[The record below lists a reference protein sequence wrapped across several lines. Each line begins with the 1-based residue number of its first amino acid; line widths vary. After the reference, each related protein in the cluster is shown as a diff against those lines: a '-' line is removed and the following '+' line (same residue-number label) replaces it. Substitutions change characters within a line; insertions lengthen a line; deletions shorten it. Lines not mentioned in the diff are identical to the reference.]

1 MVRKKCERLRKLKEF
16 FPEIYDTIMTERF
29 VLLETTEN
37 KKGAEGMKKT
47 KQILTLATT
56 ASLLMGSIS
65 VPAYAATTFVDIST
79 VTWSGFKPFLNQAA
93 ELGLMSGYEENGKR
107 YCKPRNNVTYCEAV
121 QLMYSIMKAY
131 TKQDVND
138 ATVTKWKPVIS
149 AYNIPTWAYKA
160 TAYGLENSIL
170 TTAELN
176 KLQGGTKA
184 ANREDVG
191 VIFGKAMD
199 TVKGYDVKSGA
210 TLGYADKDAI
220 SATAVPYLEL
230 LYRVNL
236 MVGDSDNKFNPKKNI
251 TRAEM
256 AVLSVKSY
264 NKLVENKGTE
274 TNRKTA
280 TGTVTDCK
288 TMQNGDIFLTM
299 TASGSSLSL
308 FGVKGKVTAK
318 YNGQTIALSDIKT
331 GDTVKVTYEGQYMSS
346 ITVTYSKN
354 GIKQT
359 TEKKYELKDITDSKI
374 TVKDGS
380 TEKKFYLDDDVEIRL
395 DGKKSTV
402 SKLSRALEDTSYDVT
417 LTLDKDEYVL
427 KVVAV
432 VNANNPT
439 DGTVTDVEDDK
450 ITIKSGKKEYTYTL
464 ASDVEVTYNGNTM
477 KFSKFQRNYDDSNFV
492 VSLKL
497 DKNNRVSEIKITSME
512 DDYNGTLT
520 FLNSKRIE
528 FTAGSKTYQYN
539 LSDDVTVRI
548 DGKKSSVSALRES
561 YRDGKAYTISVDTNR
576 DDEVTEILA
585 VSKFS
590 SNNKG
595 KLSKISK
602 RELTIVAKEKDY
614 TYSLADDVDVTI
626 NGKNRDVSDLIDSY
640 KDYSF
645 NVTLGFDKNGD
656 VREITAEMADVKEGH
671 LRDLVED
678 KRTITVTAAGLNIKM
693 DLASSV
699 TVKLGGE
706 SISLTKLNSELD
718 YAYGDSQ
725 IYVELG
731 YNGSGEVKTIT
742 AFWEDARGE
751 LVSVDRRADEIEV
764 RVNGSKKT
772 FEISTRAEFVYKLSA
787 AADALET
794 YEAGEGSEKMNAL
807 PTAADADDYKRNLRY
822 DEDLYGLQDFL
833 DACSD
838 ARDDCTVALTKDS
851 KGKIVR
857 ICAIAG

>member
-1 MVRKKCERLRKLKEF
+1 MRSRGQGWNKTEKFSSKRKDSRKKCERLRKLKEF

-65 VPAYAATTFVDIST
+65 VPAYAATTFVDINT

-299 TASGSSLSL
+299 TASGFSLSL

-439 DGTVTDVEDDK
+439 DGTVTDVEDDE

-561 YRDGKAYTISVDTNR
+561 YRDGKAYTVSVDTNR
-576 DDEVTEILA
+576 DDEVTELLA

-595 KLSKISK
+595 KLSKINK

-614 TYSLADDVDVTI
+614 TYGLADDVDVTI

-656 VREITAEMADVKEGH
+656 VCEITAEMADAKEGY

-699 TVKLGGE
+699 TVRLGGE

-764 RVNGSKKT
+764 RVDGSKKT

-787 AADALET
+787 AADE
-794 YEAGEGSEKMNAL
+794 
-807 PTAADADDYKRNLRY
+807 DDYKRNLRY

>member
-1 MVRKKCERLRKLKEF
+1 MRSRGQGWNKTEKFSSKRKDSRKKCERLRKLKEF

-65 VPAYAATTFVDIST
+65 VPAYAATTFVDINT

-395 DGKKSTV
+395 NGKKSTV

-439 DGTVTDVEDDK
+439 DGTVTDVEDDE

-561 YRDGKAYTISVDTNR
+561 YRDGKAYTVSVDTNR
-576 DDEVTEILA
+576 DDEVTELLA

-595 KLSKISK
+595 KLSKINK

-614 TYSLADDVDVTI
+614 TYGLADDVDVTI

-656 VREITAEMADVKEGH
+656 VCEITAEMADAKEGY

-699 TVKLGGE
+699 TVRLGGE

-764 RVNGSKKT
+764 RIDGSKKT

-787 AADALET
+787 
-794 YEAGEGSEKMNAL
+794 
-807 PTAADADDYKRNLRY
+807 AADADDYKRNLRY

-857 ICAIAG
+857 ICAIAR

>member
-1 MVRKKCERLRKLKEF
+1 MRSRGQGWNKTEKFSSKRKDSRKKCERLRKLKEF

-65 VPAYAATTFVDIST
+65 VPAYAATTFVDINT

-439 DGTVTDVEDDK
+439 DGTVTDVEDDE

-561 YRDGKAYTISVDTNR
+561 YRDGKAYTVSVDTNR
-576 DDEVTEILA
+576 DDEVTELLA

-614 TYSLADDVDVTI
+614 TYGLADDVDVTI

-656 VREITAEMADVKEGH
+656 VCEITAEMADAKEGY

-699 TVKLGGE
+699 TVRLGGE

-742 AFWEDARGE
+742 AFWEDACGE

-787 AADALET
+787 
-794 YEAGEGSEKMNAL
+794 
-807 PTAADADDYKRNLRY
+807 AADADDYKRNLRY

>member
-1 MVRKKCERLRKLKEF
+1 MRSRGQGWNKTEKFSSKRKDSRKKCERLRKLKEF

-65 VPAYAATTFVDIST
+65 VPAYAATTFVDINT

-170 TTAELN
+170 TTAKLN

-439 DGTVTDVEDDK
+439 DGTVTDVEDDE

-561 YRDGKAYTISVDTNR
+561 YRDGKAYTVSVDTNR
-576 DDEVTEILA
+576 DDEVTELLA

-614 TYSLADDVDVTI
+614 TYGLADDVDVTI

-656 VREITAEMADVKEGH
+656 VCEITAEMADAKEGY

-764 RVNGSKKT
+764 RIDGSKKT

-787 AADALET
+787 
-794 YEAGEGSEKMNAL
+794 
-807 PTAADADDYKRNLRY
+807 AADADDYKRNLRY

>member
-1 MVRKKCERLRKLKEF
+1 MRSRGQGWNKTEKFSSKRKDSRKKCERLRKLKEF

-65 VPAYAATTFVDIST
+65 VPAYAATTFVDINT

-121 QLMYSIMKAY
+121 QLMYSIMKAC

-439 DGTVTDVEDDK
+439 DGTVTDVEDDE

-561 YRDGKAYTISVDTNR
+561 YRDGKAYTVSVDTNR
-576 DDEVTEILA
+576 DDEVTELLA

-614 TYSLADDVDVTI
+614 TYGLADDVDVTI

-656 VREITAEMADVKEGH
+656 VCEITAEMADAKEGY

-764 RVNGSKKT
+764 RIDGSKKT

-787 AADALET
+787 
-794 YEAGEGSEKMNAL
+794 
-807 PTAADADDYKRNLRY
+807 AADADDYKRNLRY

>member
-1 MVRKKCERLRKLKEF
+1 MRSRGQGWNKTEKFSSKRKDSRKKCERLRKLKEF

-65 VPAYAATTFVDIST
+65 VPAYAATTFVDINT

-299 TASGSSLSL
+299 TASGFSLSL

-439 DGTVTDVEDDK
+439 DGTVTDVEDDE
-450 ITIKSGKKEYTYTL
+450 ITIKSGKKEYAYTL

-561 YRDGKAYTISVDTNR
+561 YRDGKAYTVSVDTNR
-576 DDEVTEILA
+576 DDEVTELLA

-595 KLSKISK
+595 KLSKINK

-614 TYSLADDVDVTI
+614 TYGLADDVDVTI

-656 VREITAEMADVKEGH
+656 VCEITAEMADAKEGY

-699 TVKLGGE
+699 TVRLGGE

-764 RVNGSKKT
+764 RIDGSKKT

-787 AADALET
+787 
-794 YEAGEGSEKMNAL
+794 
-807 PTAADADDYKRNLRY
+807 AADADDYKRNLRY

>member
-1 MVRKKCERLRKLKEF
+1 MRSRGQGWNKTEKFSSKRKDSRKKCERLRNLKEF

-65 VPAYAATTFVDIST
+65 VPAYAATTFVDINT

-439 DGTVTDVEDDK
+439 DGTVTDVEDDE

-561 YRDGKAYTISVDTNR
+561 YRDGKAYTVSVDTNR
-576 DDEVTEILA
+576 DDEVTELLA

-614 TYSLADDVDVTI
+614 TYGLADDVDVTI

-656 VREITAEMADVKEGH
+656 VCEITAEMADAKEGY

-764 RVNGSKKT
+764 RIDGSKKT

-787 AADALET
+787 
-794 YEAGEGSEKMNAL
+794 
-807 PTAADADDYKRNLRY
+807 AADADDYKRNLRY

>member
-1 MVRKKCERLRKLKEF
+1 MRSRGQGWNKTEKFSSKRKDSRKKCERLRKLKEF

-65 VPAYAATTFVDIST
+65 VPAYAATTFVDINT

-439 DGTVTDVEDDK
+439 DGTVTDVEDDE

-464 ASDVEVTYNGNTM
+464 ASDVEVTYNGGTM

-561 YRDGKAYTISVDTNR
+561 YRDGKAYTVSVDTNR
-576 DDEVTEILA
+576 DDEVTELLA

-595 KLSKISK
+595 KLSKINK

-614 TYSLADDVDVTI
+614 TYGLADDVDVTI

-656 VREITAEMADVKEGH
+656 VCEITAEMADAKEGY

-706 SISLTKLNSELD
+706 SISLTKLNRELD

-764 RVNGSKKT
+764 RVDGSKKT

-787 AADALET
+787 
-794 YEAGEGSEKMNAL
+794 
-807 PTAADADDYKRNLRY
+807 AADADDYKRNLRY

>member
-1 MVRKKCERLRKLKEF
+1 MRSRGQEWNKTEKFSSKRKDSRKKCERLRKLKEF

-65 VPAYAATTFVDIST
+65 VPAYAATTFVDINT

-439 DGTVTDVEDDK
+439 DGTVTDVEDDE

-561 YRDGKAYTISVDTNR
+561 YRDGKAYTVSVDTNR
-576 DDEVTEILA
+576 DDEVTELLA

-614 TYSLADDVDVTI
+614 TYGLADDVDVTI

-656 VREITAEMADVKEGH
+656 VCEITAEMADAKEGY

-764 RVNGSKKT
+764 RIDGSKKT

-787 AADALET
+787 AADE
-794 YEAGEGSEKMNAL
+794 
-807 PTAADADDYKRNLRY
+807 DDYKRNLRY

>member
-1 MVRKKCERLRKLKEF
+1 MRSRGQGWNKTEKFSSKRKDSRKKCERLRKLKEF
-16 FPEIYDTIMTERF
+16 FPEIYDTIMAERF

-65 VPAYAATTFVDIST
+65 VPAYAATTFVDINT

-439 DGTVTDVEDDK
+439 DGTVTDVEDDE

-561 YRDGKAYTISVDTNR
+561 YRDGKAYTVSVDTNR
-576 DDEVTEILA
+576 DDEVTELLA

-614 TYSLADDVDVTI
+614 TYGLADDVDVTI

-656 VREITAEMADVKEGH
+656 VCEITAEMADAKEGY

-699 TVKLGGE
+699 TVRLGGE

-764 RVNGSKKT
+764 RIDGSKKT

-787 AADALET
+787 
-794 YEAGEGSEKMNAL
+794 
-807 PTAADADDYKRNLRY
+807 AADADDYKRNLRY

>member
-1 MVRKKCERLRKLKEF
+1 MRSRGQGWNKTEKFSSKRKDSRKKCERLRKLKEF

-65 VPAYAATTFVDIST
+65 VPAYAATTFVDINT

-280 TGTVTDCK
+280 TGTVADCK

-764 RVNGSKKT
+764 RVDGSKKT

-787 AADALET
+787 
-794 YEAGEGSEKMNAL
+794 
-807 PTAADADDYKRNLRY
+807 AADADDYKRNLRY

>member
-65 VPAYAATTFVDIST
+65 VPAYAATTFVDINT

-395 DGKKSTV
+395 DGKKSTA

-561 YRDGKAYTISVDTNR
+561 YRDGKAYTVSVDTNR
-576 DDEVTEILA
+576 DDEVTELLA

-626 NGKNRDVSDLIDSY
+626 NGKSRDVSDLIDSY

-656 VREITAEMADVKEGH
+656 VCEITAEMADVKEGH

-678 KRTITVTAAGLNIKM
+678 KRAITVTAAGLNIKM

-787 AADALET
+787 AADA
-794 YEAGEGSEKMNAL
+794 
-807 PTAADADDYKRNLRY
+807 DDYKRNLRY

>member
-1 MVRKKCERLRKLKEF
+1 
-16 FPEIYDTIMTERF
+16 MTERF

-65 VPAYAATTFVDIST
+65 VPAYAATTFVDINT

-274 TNRKTA
+274 TNQKTA

-380 TEKKFYLDDDVEIRL
+380 SEKKFYLDDDVEIRL

-439 DGTVTDVEDDK
+439 DGTVTDVEDDE

-626 NGKNRDVSDLIDSY
+626 NGKSRDVSDLIDSY

-645 NVTLGFDKNGD
+645 NVTLGFDKKGD
-656 VREITAEMADVKEGH
+656 VREITAEMADAKEGY

-787 AADALET
+787 AADA
-794 YEAGEGSEKMNAL
+794 
-807 PTAADADDYKRNLRY
+807 DDYKRNLRY

>member
-1 MVRKKCERLRKLKEF
+1 MRSRGQGWNKTEKFSSKRKDSRKKCERLRKLKEF

-65 VPAYAATTFVDIST
+65 VPAYAATTFVDINT

-299 TASGSSLSL
+299 TASGFSLSL

-439 DGTVTDVEDDK
+439 DGTVTDVEDDE

-561 YRDGKAYTISVDTNR
+561 YRDGKAYTVSVDTNR
-576 DDEVTEILA
+576 DDEVTELLA

-595 KLSKISK
+595 KLSKINK

-614 TYSLADDVDVTI
+614 TYGLADDVDVTI

-656 VREITAEMADVKEGH
+656 VCEITAEMADAKEGY

-699 TVKLGGE
+699 TVRLGGE

-787 AADALET
+787 AADA
-794 YEAGEGSEKMNAL
+794 
-807 PTAADADDYKRNLRY
+807 DDYKRNLRY

>member
-1 MVRKKCERLRKLKEF
+1 MRSRGQGWNKTEKFSSKRKDSRKKCERLRKLKEF

-65 VPAYAATTFVDIST
+65 VPAYAATTFVDINT

-439 DGTVTDVEDDK
+439 DGTVTDVEDDE

-561 YRDGKAYTISVDTNR
+561 YRDGKAYTVSVDTNR
-576 DDEVTEILA
+576 DDEVTELLA

-595 KLSKISK
+595 KLSKINK

-614 TYSLADDVDVTI
+614 TYGLADDVDVTI

-656 VREITAEMADVKEGH
+656 VCEITAEMADAKEGY

-699 TVKLGGE
+699 TVRLGGE

-764 RVNGSKKT
+764 RVDGSKKT

-787 AADALET
+787 
-794 YEAGEGSEKMNAL
+794 
-807 PTAADADDYKRNLRY
+807 AADADDYKRNLRY

>member
-1 MVRKKCERLRKLKEF
+1 MRSRGQGWNKTEKFSSKRKDSRKKCERLRKLKEF
-16 FPEIYDTIMTERF
+16 FPEIHDTIMTERF

-65 VPAYAATTFVDIST
+65 VPAYAATTFVDINT

-359 TEKKYELKDITDSKI
+359 TEKKYELKEITDSKI

-439 DGTVTDVEDDK
+439 DGTVTDVEDDE

-561 YRDGKAYTISVDTNR
+561 YRDGKAYTVSVDTNR
-576 DDEVTEILA
+576 DDEVTELLA

-595 KLSKISK
+595 KLSKINK

-614 TYSLADDVDVTI
+614 TYGLADDVDVTI

-656 VREITAEMADVKEGH
+656 VCEITAEMADAKEGY

-764 RVNGSKKT
+764 RIDGSKKT

-787 AADALET
+787 
-794 YEAGEGSEKMNAL
+794 
-807 PTAADADDYKRNLRY
+807 AADADDYKRNLRY

>member
-1 MVRKKCERLRKLKEF
+1 MRSRGQGWNKTEKFSSKRKDSRKKCERLRKLKEF

-65 VPAYAATTFVDIST
+65 VPAYAASTFVDIIT

-439 DGTVTDVEDDK
+439 DGTVTDVEDDE

-561 YRDGKAYTISVDTNR
+561 YRDGKAYTVSVDTNR
-576 DDEVTEILA
+576 DDEVTELLA

-614 TYSLADDVDVTI
+614 TYGLADDVDVTI

-656 VREITAEMADVKEGH
+656 VCEITAEMADAKEGY

-764 RVNGSKKT
+764 RIDGSKKT

-787 AADALET
+787 
-794 YEAGEGSEKMNAL
+794 
-807 PTAADADDYKRNLRY
+807 AADADDYKRNLRY

>member
-1 MVRKKCERLRKLKEF
+1 MRSRGQGWNKTEKFSSKRKDSRKKCERLRKLKEF

-65 VPAYAATTFVDIST
+65 VPAYAATTFVDINT

-439 DGTVTDVEDDK
+439 DGTVTDVEDDE

-561 YRDGKAYTISVDTNR
+561 YRDGKAYTVSVDTNR
-576 DDEVTEILA
+576 DDEVTELLA

-614 TYSLADDVDVTI
+614 TYGLADDVDVTI

-656 VREITAEMADVKEGH
+656 VCEITAEMADAKEGY

-764 RVNGSKKT
+764 RIDGSKKT

-787 AADALET
+787 
-794 YEAGEGSEKMNAL
+794 
-807 PTAADADDYKRNLRY
+807 AADADDYKRNLRY

-851 KGKIVR
+851 KGKSVR

>member
-1 MVRKKCERLRKLKEF
+1 MV
-16 FPEIYDTIMTERF
+16 ERF

-65 VPAYAATTFVDIST
+65 VPAYAATTFVDINT

-256 AVLSVKSY
+256 GVLSVKSY

-439 DGTVTDVEDDK
+439 DGTVTDVEDDE

-561 YRDGKAYTISVDTNR
+561 YRDGKAYTVSVDTNR
-576 DDEVTEILA
+576 DDEVTELLA

-614 TYSLADDVDVTI
+614 TYGLADDVDVTI

-656 VREITAEMADVKEGH
+656 VCEITAEMADAKEGY

-764 RVNGSKKT
+764 RIDGSKKT

-787 AADALET
+787 AADE
-794 YEAGEGSEKMNAL
+794 
-807 PTAADADDYKRNLRY
+807 DDYKRNLRY

>member
-1 MVRKKCERLRKLKEF
+1 MRSRGQGWNKTEKFSSKRKDSRKKCERLRKLKEF
-16 FPEIYDTIMTERF
+16 FPETYDTIMAERF

-65 VPAYAATTFVDIST
+65 VPAYAATTFVDINT

-439 DGTVTDVEDDK
+439 DGTVTDVEDDE

-561 YRDGKAYTISVDTNR
+561 YRDGKAYTVSVDTNR
-576 DDEVTEILA
+576 DDEVTELLA

-595 KLSKISK
+595 KLSKINK

-614 TYSLADDVDVTI
+614 TYGLADDVDVTI

-656 VREITAEMADVKEGH
+656 VCEITAEMADAKEGY

-764 RVNGSKKT
+764 RIDGSKKT

-787 AADALET
+787 
-794 YEAGEGSEKMNAL
+794 
-807 PTAADADDYKRNLRY
+807 AADADDYKRNLRY

>member
-1 MVRKKCERLRKLKEF
+1 MRSRGQGWNKTEKFSSKRKDSRKKCERLRKLKEF

-65 VPAYAATTFVDIST
+65 VPAYAATTFVDINT

-299 TASGSSLSL
+299 TASGFSLSL

-439 DGTVTDVEDDK
+439 DGTVTDVEDDE

-561 YRDGKAYTISVDTNR
+561 YRDGKAYTVSVDTNR
-576 DDEVTEILA
+576 DDEVTELLA

-595 KLSKISK
+595 KLSKINK

-614 TYSLADDVDVTI
+614 TYGLADDVDVTI

-656 VREITAEMADVKEGH
+656 VCEITAEMADAKEGY

-699 TVKLGGE
+699 TVRLGGE

-764 RVNGSKKT
+764 RIDGSKKT

-787 AADALET
+787 AADE
-794 YEAGEGSEKMNAL
+794 
-807 PTAADADDYKRNLRY
+807 DDYKRNLRY

>member
-1 MVRKKCERLRKLKEF
+1 M
-16 FPEIYDTIMTERF
+16 
-29 VLLETTEN
+29 ETTEN

-65 VPAYAATTFVDIST
+65 VPAYAATTFVDINT

-299 TASGSSLSL
+299 TASGFSLSL

-439 DGTVTDVEDDK
+439 DGTVTDVEDDE

-561 YRDGKAYTISVDTNR
+561 YRDGKAYTVSVDTNR
-576 DDEVTEILA
+576 DDEVTELLA

-595 KLSKISK
+595 KLSKINK

-614 TYSLADDVDVTI
+614 TYGLADDVDVTI

-656 VREITAEMADVKEGH
+656 VCEITAEMADAKEGY

-699 TVKLGGE
+699 TVRLGGE

-764 RVNGSKKT
+764 RIDGSKKT

-787 AADALET
+787 
-794 YEAGEGSEKMNAL
+794 
-807 PTAADADDYKRNLRY
+807 AADADDYKRNLRY

-838 ARDDCTVALTKDS
+838 GRDDCTVALTKDS

>member
-1 MVRKKCERLRKLKEF
+1 MRSRGQGWNKTEKFSSKRKDSRKKCERLRKLKEF

-65 VPAYAATTFVDIST
+65 VPAYAATTFVDINT

-149 AYNIPTWAYKA
+149 TYNIPTWAYKA

-439 DGTVTDVEDDK
+439 DGTVTDVEDDE

-561 YRDGKAYTISVDTNR
+561 YRDGKAYTVSVDTNR
-576 DDEVTEILA
+576 DDEVTELLA

-614 TYSLADDVDVTI
+614 TYGLADDVDVTI

-656 VREITAEMADVKEGH
+656 VCEITAEMADAKEGY

-699 TVKLGGE
+699 TVRLGGE

-787 AADALET
+787 AADA
-794 YEAGEGSEKMNAL
+794 
-807 PTAADADDYKRNLRY
+807 DDYKRNLRY

>member
-1 MVRKKCERLRKLKEF
+1 MRSRGQGWNKTEKFSSKRKDSRKKCERLRKLKEF

-65 VPAYAATTFVDIST
+65 VPAYAATTFVDINT

-439 DGTVTDVEDDK
+439 DGTVTDVEDDE

-561 YRDGKAYTISVDTNR
+561 YRDGKAYTVSVDTNR
-576 DDEVTEILA
+576 DDEVTELLA

-656 VREITAEMADVKEGH
+656 VCEITAEMADAKEGY

-787 AADALET
+787 AADE
-794 YEAGEGSEKMNAL
+794 
-807 PTAADADDYKRNLRY
+807 DDYKRNLRY

>member
-1 MVRKKCERLRKLKEF
+1 MRSRGQGWNKTEKFSSKRKDSRKKCERLRKLKEF

-65 VPAYAATTFVDIST
+65 VPAYAATTFVDINT

-299 TASGSSLSL
+299 TASGFSLSL

-439 DGTVTDVEDDK
+439 DGTVTDVEDDE

-561 YRDGKAYTISVDTNR
+561 YRDGKAYTVSVDTNR
-576 DDEVTEILA
+576 DDEVTELLA

-614 TYSLADDVDVTI
+614 TYGLADDVDVTI

-656 VREITAEMADVKEGH
+656 VCEITAEMADAKEGY

-699 TVKLGGE
+699 TVRLGGE

-787 AADALET
+787 AADA
-794 YEAGEGSEKMNAL
+794 
-807 PTAADADDYKRNLRY
+807 DDYKRNLRY

>member
-1 MVRKKCERLRKLKEF
+1 MA
-16 FPEIYDTIMTERF
+16 ERF

-65 VPAYAATTFVDIST
+65 VPAYAATTFVDINT

-299 TASGSSLSL
+299 TASGSPLSL

-439 DGTVTDVEDDK
+439 DGTVTDVEDDE

-548 DGKKSSVSALRES
+548 DGKKSGVSALRES
-561 YRDGKAYTISVDTNR
+561 YRDGKAYTVSVDTNR
-576 DDEVTEILA
+576 DDEVTELLA

-614 TYSLADDVDVTI
+614 TYGLADDVDVTI

-656 VREITAEMADVKEGH
+656 VCEITAEMADAKEGY

-699 TVKLGGE
+699 TVRLGGE

-787 AADALET
+787 AADA
-794 YEAGEGSEKMNAL
+794 
-807 PTAADADDYKRNLRY
+807 DDYKRNLRY

>member
-1 MVRKKCERLRKLKEF
+1 MV
-16 FPEIYDTIMTERF
+16 ERF

-65 VPAYAATTFVDIST
+65 VPAYAATTFVDINT

-274 TNRKTA
+274 TNQKTA

-299 TASGSSLSL
+299 TASSSSLSL

-439 DGTVTDVEDDK
+439 DGTVTDVEDDE

-561 YRDGKAYTISVDTNR
+561 YRDGKAYTVSVDTNR
-576 DDEVTEILA
+576 DDEVTELLA

-614 TYSLADDVDVTI
+614 TYGLADDVDVTI

-656 VREITAEMADVKEGH
+656 VCEITAEMADAKEGY

-699 TVKLGGE
+699 TVRLGGE

-787 AADALET
+787 AADA
-794 YEAGEGSEKMNAL
+794 
-807 PTAADADDYKRNLRY
+807 DDYKRNLRY

>member
-1 MVRKKCERLRKLKEF
+1 MRSRGQGWNKTEKFSSKRKDSRKKCERLRKLKEF

-37 KKGAEGMKKT
+37 EKGAEGMKKT

-65 VPAYAATTFVDIST
+65 VPAYAATTFVDINT

-439 DGTVTDVEDDK
+439 DGTVTDVEDDE

-561 YRDGKAYTISVDTNR
+561 YRDGKAYTVSVDTNR
-576 DDEVTEILA
+576 DDEVTELLA

-595 KLSKISK
+595 KLSKINK

-614 TYSLADDVDVTI
+614 TYGLADDVDVTI

-656 VREITAEMADVKEGH
+656 VCEITAEMADAKEGY

-699 TVKLGGE
+699 TVRLGGE

-764 RVNGSKKT
+764 RVDGSKKT

-787 AADALET
+787 AADE
-794 YEAGEGSEKMNAL
+794 
-807 PTAADADDYKRNLRY
+807 DDYKRNLRY

>member
-1 MVRKKCERLRKLKEF
+1 MRSRGQGWNKTEKFSSKRKDSRKKCERLRKLKEF

-65 VPAYAATTFVDIST
+65 VPAYAATTFVDINT

-439 DGTVTDVEDDK
+439 DGTVTDVEDDE

-464 ASDVEVTYNGNTM
+464 ASDVEVTYNGDTM

-561 YRDGKAYTISVDTNR
+561 YRDGKAYTVSVDTNR
-576 DDEVTEILA
+576 DDEVTELLA

-614 TYSLADDVDVTI
+614 TYGLADDVDVTI

-656 VREITAEMADVKEGH
+656 VCEITAEMADAKEGY

-764 RVNGSKKT
+764 RIDGSKKT

-787 AADALET
+787 AADE
-794 YEAGEGSEKMNAL
+794 
-807 PTAADADDYKRNLRY
+807 DDYKRNLRY

>member
-1 MVRKKCERLRKLKEF
+1 MRSRGQGWNKTEKFSSKRKDSRKKCERLRKLKEF

-65 VPAYAATTFVDIST
+65 VPAYAATTFLDINT

-395 DGKKSTV
+395 NGKKSTV

-439 DGTVTDVEDDK
+439 DGTVTDVEDDE

-561 YRDGKAYTISVDTNR
+561 YRDGKAYTVSVDTNR
-576 DDEVTEILA
+576 DDEVTELLA

-614 TYSLADDVDVTI
+614 TYGLADDVDVTI

-656 VREITAEMADVKEGH
+656 VCEITAEMADAKEGY

-764 RVNGSKKT
+764 RIDGSKKT

-787 AADALET
+787 
-794 YEAGEGSEKMNAL
+794 
-807 PTAADADDYKRNLRY
+807 AADADDYKRNLRY

>member
-1 MVRKKCERLRKLKEF
+1 MRSRVQGWNKTEKFSSKRKDSRKKCERLRKLKEF

-65 VPAYAATTFVDIST
+65 VPAYAATTFVDINT

-439 DGTVTDVEDDK
+439 DGTVTDVEDDE

-561 YRDGKAYTISVDTNR
+561 YRDGKAYTVSVDTNR
-576 DDEVTEILA
+576 DDEVTELLA

-614 TYSLADDVDVTI
+614 TYGLADDVDVTI

-656 VREITAEMADVKEGH
+656 VCEITAEMADAKEGY

-699 TVKLGGE
+699 TVRLGGE

-764 RVNGSKKT
+764 RVDGSKKT

-787 AADALET
+787 AADE
-794 YEAGEGSEKMNAL
+794 
-807 PTAADADDYKRNLRY
+807 DDYKRNLRY

>member
-1 MVRKKCERLRKLKEF
+1 MRSRGQGWNKTEKFSSKRKDSRKKCERLRKLKEF

-65 VPAYAATTFVDIST
+65 VPAYAATTFVDINT

-439 DGTVTDVEDDK
+439 DGTVTDVEDDE

-614 TYSLADDVDVTI
+614 TYSLSDDVDVTI
-626 NGKNRDVSDLIDSY
+626 NGKSRDVSDLIDSY

-787 AADALET
+787 AADA
-794 YEAGEGSEKMNAL
+794 
-807 PTAADADDYKRNLRY
+807 DDYKRNLRY

>member
-1 MVRKKCERLRKLKEF
+1 MRSRGQGWNKTEKFSSKRKDSRKKCERLRKLKEF

-65 VPAYAATTFVDIST
+65 VPAYAATTFVDINT

-160 TAYGLENSIL
+160 TAYGLENSIQ

-439 DGTVTDVEDDK
+439 DGTVTDVEDDE

-561 YRDGKAYTISVDTNR
+561 YRDGKAYTVSVDTNR
-576 DDEVTEILA
+576 DDEVTELLA

-614 TYSLADDVDVTI
+614 TYGLADDVDVTI

-656 VREITAEMADVKEGH
+656 VCEITAEMADAKEGY

-764 RVNGSKKT
+764 RIDGSKKT

-787 AADALET
+787 
-794 YEAGEGSEKMNAL
+794 
-807 PTAADADDYKRNLRY
+807 AADADDYKRNLRY

>member
-1 MVRKKCERLRKLKEF
+1 MRSRGQGWNKTEKFSSKRKDSRKKCERLRKLKEF

-65 VPAYAATTFVDIST
+65 VPAYAATTFVDINT

-439 DGTVTDVEDDK
+439 DGTVTDVEDDE

-561 YRDGKAYTISVDTNR
+561 YRDGKAYTVSVDTNR
-576 DDEVTEILA
+576 DDEVTELLA

-614 TYSLADDVDVTI
+614 TYGLADDVDVTI

-656 VREITAEMADVKEGH
+656 VCEITAEMADAKEGY

-725 IYVELG
+725 ICVELG

-764 RVNGSKKT
+764 RIDGSKKT

-787 AADALET
+787 
-794 YEAGEGSEKMNAL
+794 
-807 PTAADADDYKRNLRY
+807 AADADDYKRNLRY

>member
-1 MVRKKCERLRKLKEF
+1 MRSRGQGWNKTEKFSSKRKDSRKKCERLRKLKEF

-65 VPAYAATTFVDIST
+65 VPAYAATTFVDINT

-464 ASDVEVTYNGNTM
+464 ASDVEVTYNGNAM

-561 YRDGKAYTISVDTNR
+561 YRDGKAYTVSVDTNR
-576 DDEVTEILA
+576 DDEVTELLA

-614 TYSLADDVDVTI
+614 TYGLADDVDVTI

-656 VREITAEMADVKEGH
+656 VCEITAEMADAKEGY

-787 AADALET
+787 AADA
-794 YEAGEGSEKMNAL
+794 
-807 PTAADADDYKRNLRY
+807 DDYKRNLRY
-822 DEDLYGLQDFL
+822 DEDLYGLRDFL
-833 DACSD
+833 DACSN
-838 ARDDCTVALTKDS
+838 ARDACTVALTKDS

>member
-1 MVRKKCERLRKLKEF
+1 MRSRGQGWNKTEKFSSKRKDSRKKCERLRKLKEF

-65 VPAYAATTFVDIST
+65 VPAYAATTFVDINT

-439 DGTVTDVEDDK
+439 DGTVTDVEDDE

-561 YRDGKAYTISVDTNR
+561 YRDGKAYTVSVDTNR
-576 DDEVTEILA
+576 DDEVTELLA

-614 TYSLADDVDVTI
+614 TYGLADDVDVTI

-656 VREITAEMADVKEGH
+656 VCEITAEMADAKEGY

-699 TVKLGGE
+699 TVRLGGE

-787 AADALET
+787 V
-794 YEAGEGSEKMNAL
+794 
-807 PTAADADDYKRNLRY
+807 ADADDYKRNLRY

>member
-1 MVRKKCERLRKLKEF
+1 
-16 FPEIYDTIMTERF
+16 MTERF

-56 ASLLMGSIS
+56 ASMLMGSIS
-65 VPAYAATTFVDIST
+65 VPAYAATTFVDINT

-439 DGTVTDVEDDK
+439 DGTVTDVEDDE

-477 KFSKFQRNYDDSNFV
+477 KFSKFQRNYV

-561 YRDGKAYTISVDTNR
+561 YRDGKAYTVSVDTNR
-576 DDEVTEILA
+576 DDEVTELLA

-595 KLSKISK
+595 KLSKINK

-614 TYSLADDVDVTI
+614 TYGLADDVDVTI

-656 VREITAEMADVKEGH
+656 VCEITAEMADAKEGY

-764 RVNGSKKT
+764 RIDGSKKT

-787 AADALET
+787 
-794 YEAGEGSEKMNAL
+794 
-807 PTAADADDYKRNLRY
+807 AADADDYKRNLRY

>member
-1 MVRKKCERLRKLKEF
+1 MRSRGQGWNKTEKFSSKRKDSRKKCERLRKLKEF

-65 VPAYAATTFVDIST
+65 VPAYAATTFVDINT

-439 DGTVTDVEDDK
+439 DGTVTDVEDDE

-561 YRDGKAYTISVDTNR
+561 YRDGKAYTVSVDTNR
-576 DDEVTEILA
+576 DDEVTELLA

-595 KLSKISK
+595 KLSKINK

-614 TYSLADDVDVTI
+614 TYGLADDVDVTI

-656 VREITAEMADVKEGH
+656 VCEITAEMADAKEGY

-764 RVNGSKKT
+764 RIDGSKKT

-787 AADALET
+787 
-794 YEAGEGSEKMNAL
+794 
-807 PTAADADDYKRNLRY
+807 AADADDYKRNLRY

-833 DACSD
+833 DTCSD

>member
-1 MVRKKCERLRKLKEF
+1 MA
-16 FPEIYDTIMTERF
+16 ERF

-65 VPAYAATTFVDIST
+65 VPAYAATTFVDINT

-274 TNRKTA
+274 TNQKTA

-331 GDTVKVTYEGQYMSS
+331 GDTVKVTYEGQYMNS

-439 DGTVTDVEDDK
+439 DGTVTDVEDDE

-626 NGKNRDVSDLIDSY
+626 NGKSRDVSDLIDSY

-787 AADALET
+787 AADA
-794 YEAGEGSEKMNAL
+794 
-807 PTAADADDYKRNLRY
+807 DDYKRNLRY